1 MLARYDSSN
10 HFEPRLCNMSKIF
23 AFSPRGAISIF
34 FAALLSGVVPAC
46 SEKPELAVYSV
57 GTGASGGVYQDAG
70 RSIARSVNG
79 QREVLGFSLDD
90 VPSPGSAFNI
100 DSVVDGTL
108 DFGIAQADHQFQAYH
123 GLSSWE
129 SQGAQSSLRSVLSLY
144 TESVTLL
151 AGADT
156 EIRTISDL
164 AGKRVDI
171 GEPGSGTRLNA
182 IDALEAAGMNWQSD
196 IRVREEP
203 SDERLASFIHGDVDA
218 FFYTVGHPTREANF
232 ATYSVRG
239 ARFVQLEGVDRLLES
254 KSYYSTSSIPVG
266 LYPRASNLDDV
277 QTFGTR
283 ATLVTSA
290 DVPDE
295 IVYALVKAVHEKRD
309 ALGNYNEVLDGIQ
322 PSDLVSGLTAPL
334 HPGAERFYR
343 EIGLELPDS
352 VD

>member
-1 MLARYDSSN
+1 
-10 HFEPRLCNMSKIF
+10 MSQIS
-23 AFSPRGAISIF
+23 AFSSRGAISIF
-34 FAALLSGVVPAC
+34 IAALLASVVPAC
-46 SEKPELAVYSV
+46 SEIPEIAEYSL

-79 QREVLGFSLDD
+79 DREVLGFSLDD
-90 VPSPGSAFNI
+90 VPSPGSASNI
-100 DSVVDGTL
+100 NAVADGTL
-108 DFGIAQADHQFQAYH
+108 DFGIAQADHQFEAFH
-123 GLSSWE
+123 GLGSWE

-182 IDALEAAGMNWQSD
+182 IDALQAAGMNWQAD
-196 IRVREEP
+196 VRVHEGP
-203 SDERLASFIHGDVDA
+203 SGERLASFIHGDVDA
-218 FFYTVGHPTREANF
+218 FFYTVGHPATETNF

-239 ARFVQLEGVDRLLES
+239 GRFVELEGVEGLLES
-254 KSYYSTSSIPVG
+254 RSYYSRSSIPVG

-290 DVPDE
+290 GVPDD
-295 IVYALVKAVHEKRD
+295 IVYALVKAVHGKRHT
-309 ALGNYNEVLDGIQ
+309 LGNYNEVLDDIELA
-322 PSDLVSGLTAPL
+322 DFVAGLTAPL

-343 EIGLELPDS
+343 EIGLELPGSGD
-352 VD
+352 

>member
-1 MLARYDSSN
+1 MIKISTLSRR
-10 HFEPRLCNMSKIF
+10 RL
-23 AFSPRGAISIF
+23 ISVF
-34 FAALLSGVVPAC
+34 VAALFFVVIPAC
-46 SEKPELAVYSV
+46 SQQPEEAVYSL
-57 GTGASGGVYQDAG
+57 GTGGSGGVYQDAG

-79 QREVLGFSLDD
+79 KQQELGFRLEDI
-90 VPSPGSAFNI
+90 PSAGSVANI
-100 DSVVDGTL
+100 NSVVDGTL
-108 DFGIAQADHQFQAYH
+108 DFGIVQADHQFQAYH
-123 GLSSWE
+123 GLSSWQ
-129 SQGAQSSLRSVLSLY
+129 SRGAQSSLRSVLSLY

-171 GEPGSGTRLNA
+171 GEPGSGTRQNA
-182 IDALEAAGMNWQSD
+182 IDALEAAGMDWQAD
-196 IRVREEP
+196 MQVREEAV
-203 SDERLASFIHGDVDA
+203 DERLTSFIHGDVDA
-218 FFYTVGHPTREANF
+218 FFYTVGHPTMEASF

-239 ARFVQLEGVDRLLES
+239 ARFVQLEGLDGLLES
-254 KSYYSTSSIPVG
+254 RSYYSRSTIPVG

-295 IVYALVKAVHEKRD
+295 IVYALVKAVYEKRSS
-309 ALGNYNEVLDGIQ
+309 LGDYNEVLEGIQ

-334 HPGAERFYR
+334 HPGAERHYR
-343 EIGLELPDS
+343 EIGLELPGA

>member
-1 MLARYDSSN
+1 
-10 HFEPRLCNMSKIF
+10 MSQIS

-34 FAALLSGVVPAC
+34 VAALLSAVVTAC
-46 SEKPELAVYSV
+46 SEIPEIADYSL

-79 QREVLGFSLDD
+79 DREILGFALDD
-90 VPSPGSAFNI
+90 VPSPGSASNI
-100 DSVVDGTL
+100 DAVVAGTL
-108 DFGIAQADHQFQAYH
+108 DFGIAQADHQFEAYQ
-123 GLSSWE
+123 GLGSWE
-129 SQGAQSSLRSVLSLY
+129 SQGPQSSLRSVLSLY

-151 AGADT
+151 AAADT

-182 IDALEAAGMNWQSD
+182 IDALQAAGMDWQSD
-196 IRVREEP
+196 IRVHEAP
-203 SDERLASFIHGDVDA
+203 SSERLGSFIHGDVDA
-218 FFYTVGHPTREANF
+218 FFYTVGHPTTEANL

-239 ARFVQLEGVDRLLES
+239 ARFVELEGVDQVLES
-254 KSYYSTSSIPVG
+254 KSYYSRSSIPVG

-277 QTFGTR
+277 PTFGTR

-295 IVYALVKAVHEKRD
+295 IVYALVKAVHEKRHT
-309 ALGNYNEVLDGIQ
+309 LGNYNEVLDGIQ
-322 PSDLVSGLTAPL
+322 PSDFVSGLTAPL

-343 EIGLELPDS
+343 EVGLELPGA

>member
-1 MLARYDSSN
+1 MLTAFNISN
-10 HFEPRLCNMSKIF
+10 HFEPRLYYMSKMP
-23 AFSPRGAISIF
+23 AFSRRGVVSIF
-34 FAALLSGVVPAC
+34 VAALLSSVVPAC
-46 SEKPELAVYSV
+46 SETPEISVYSL
-57 GTGASGGVYQDAG
+57 GTGAAGGVYQDAG

-79 QREVLGFSLDD
+79 DWEGLGFSLDD
-90 VPSPGSAFNI
+90 VPSPGSVSNI
-100 DSVVDGTL
+100 NAVVDGTL
-108 DFGIAQADHQFQAYH
+108 DFGIVQADHQFQAYH
-123 GLSSWE
+123 GLASWE

-196 IRVREEP
+196 IQAREAP
-203 SDERLASFIHGDVDA
+203 SGERLASFIRGDVDA
-218 FFYTVGHPTREANF
+218 FFYTVGHPTTEVNF

-239 ARFVQLEGVDRLLES
+239 ARFVELEGVDELLAS
-254 KSYYSTSSIPVG
+254 RSYYSSSSIPVG
-266 LYPRASNLDDV
+266 LYPRASNRDDV

-290 DVPDE
+290 DVADD
-295 IVYALVKAVHEKRD
+295 IVYALVKAVYEQRD
-309 ALGNYNEVLDGIQ
+309 SLGNYNEVLDGIQ
-322 PSDLVSGLTAPL
+322 PADLVSGLTAPL

-343 EIGLELPDS
+343 EVGLELPAT